1 MQVHLEG
8 SVGIKAGAG
17 RVFELL
23 TDPRFIASTL
33 PDAED
38 IVVVDQN
45 NVEAKIK
52 VKLSLVSSSL
62 RVKLRIGD
70 KRTPGHAM
78 LYAEGTGGGSTLRIT
93 SSFDL
98 EGDGS
103 TRMKWMA
110 DAEVTGL
117 MAGLGSTLLQGFA
130 EKKVNE
136 IFEGITKAI
145 EAQA

>member
-8 SVGIKAGAG
+8 SVGIKARAG

-38 IVVVDQN
+38 VVVVDQN

-52 VKLSLVSSSL
+52 VRLSLVSSSL

-70 KRTPGHAM
+70 KRPPGHAM
-78 LYAEGTGGGSTLRIT
+78 LHAEGSGGGSTLRIT
-93 SSFDL
+93 SAFDL
-98 EGDGS
+98 EGDVS
-103 TRMKWMA
+103 TRVKWMA

-117 MAGLGSTLLQGFA
+117 MAGFGSTLLQGFA
-130 EKKVNE
+130 EKKVKE